1 MSYEKLNGGPF
12 RNGRVV
18 AGDAHFTGEEPIWT
32 DAASWDKDKFLDM
45 RGRAMRFYN
54 YYLAPAEI
62 KPSLLEW
69 MVRNEYTEKQIS
81 AISGAPTFVPDMTVC
96 KLARCILR
104 GMPAVNAVAGTNDE
118 EFIRTRL
125 SDALS
130 EIGRGTYSS
139 KTVKDKDKPVAN
151 PTARLKQKVMNTV
164 VGDLDQML
172 DKWIEARDRVV
183 EPLSLYSVL
192 DSYDTAPQGCAHV
205 TEWLNRQLGEM
216 KEAAEGKDEQLTE
229 AYSHLSKKAL
239 KSRIEGLEKMKTDI
253 VTYVAGK
260 KALRKPRTKKTKP
273 AEKQVSKIKFLA
285 SSQEYSISS
294 VSPLL
299 IPGANRLI
307 VFNVK
312 YKTLAYYIASGPTG
326 LSVKGTSIKGFDESA
341 SFVQGLRKPQVVL
354 PIVLGKTVLQME
366 KALNQLTTKRRKAN
380 GRVNE
385 DTVLLRV
392 IDTK

>member
-1 MSYEKLNGGPF
+1 MSYEKVNGGPF

-18 AGDAHFTGEEPIWT
+18 AGDVRFTGEEPIWT
-32 DAASWDKDKFLDM
+32 DAASWDKDKFLDT
-45 RGRAMRFYN
+45 RARAMRFYN
-54 YYLAPAEI
+54 YYLATTDI

-69 MVRNEYTEKQIS
+69 MVRNGYSTQDIS

-104 GMPAVNAVAGTNDE
+104 GMPAVNAVAGTDDDQ
-118 EFIRTRL
+118 FIRSRL
-125 SDALS
+125 SDALG
-130 EIGRGTYSS
+130 EIARGTYSS

-205 TEWLNRQLGEM
+205 TEWLNRHLDEM

-260 KALRKPRTKKTKP
+260 KALRKPRAKKTKP
-273 AEKQVSKIKFLA
+273 AEKQVSKIKFLP

-312 YKTLAYYIASGPTG
+312 YKTLAYYVASGPTG
-326 LSVKGTSIKGFDESA
+326 LSVKGTSIKGFDEAA

>member
-1 MSYEKLNGGPF
+1 MSFEKSNGGPF

-32 DAASWDKDKFLDM
+32 DAALWDKDKFLDM

-54 YYLAPAEI
+54 YYLTTTDI

-81 AISGAPTFVPDMTVC
+81 AISAAPQFVPDMTVC

-104 GMPAVNAVAGTNDE
+104 GMPAVNPVAGTNDE
-118 EFIRTRL
+118 QFIRTRL
-125 SDALS
+125 DEALN
-130 EIGRGTYSS
+130 EIARGAYSS
-139 KTVKDKDKPVAN
+139 KTVKDKDKVVAN
-151 PTARLKQKVMNTV
+151 PAARLKQKVMNTV

-172 DKWIEARDRVV
+172 DKWIEARDRTV

-192 DSYDTAPQGCAHV
+192 DSYDTAPQGCAHI
-205 TEWLNRQLGEM
+205 TEWLNRQLSEM
-216 KEAAEGKDEQLTE
+216 KEAANGTDEQLTE
-229 AYSHLSKKAL
+229 AYSHLSKKSL
-239 KSRIEGLEKMKTDI
+239 KSRIDGLEKMKNDI

-260 KALRKPRTKKTKP
+260 KALRKPRSKKTKP
-273 AEKQVSKIKFLA
+273 AEKQVSKIKFLP

-312 YKTLAYYIASGPTG
+312 YKTLAYYVASGPAG
-326 LSVKGTSIKGFDESA
+326 LSVKGTSIKGFDEGA
-341 SFVQGLRKPQVVL
+341 SFVQGLRKPQVIL
-354 PIVLGKTVLQME
+354 PIVLGKTVLQLE

-385 DTVLLRV
+385 DTILLRV